1 MTTMRRISPIPP
13 EEKRGYINGAFQNNK
28 SDWPQSSEKGPPHN
42 EPGTSNEQDIKDIK
56 DTNKVPEFMQ
66 VFQLSFKDLSLERM
80 FKSYLYRTR
89 NNMITFTFILGLS
102 LNISGLVTGALDE
115 PSNSKYYLIATS
127 LFTVFNLLALSMLIA
142 AYIFKK
148 DISVPRV
155 PWILFIWIV
164 FLIQLF
170 GINMTFGSLP
180 VTPGSEMMWIACLC
194 YYTFVLFP
202 LRMRYCF
209 ILNLIMFLTHSVLVA
224 TIPLARSY
232 GNVFDYGK
240 MVSLQSNVW
249 YQVTVVN

>member
-1 MTTMRRISPIPP
+1 MRRISPIPP
-13 EEKRGYINGAFQNNK
+13 EEKGGYINGAFQNNK

-42 EPGTSNEQDIKDIK
+42 EPGTSNEQDIQDTHKDM
-56 DTNKVPEFMQ
+56 VSVFMH
-66 VFQLSFKDLSLERM
+66 VFQLSFKDPSLERT

-89 NNMITFTFILGLS
+89 HNMTTFTFILGLS
-102 LNISGLVTGALDE
+102 LNISGLVTGALTE
-115 PSNSKYYLIATS
+115 PSNSKYYLIVIS
-127 LFTVFNLLALSMLIA
+127 LCTVFNLGALSMLIA
-142 AYIFKK
+142 AYIFFKK
-148 DISVPRV
+148 DISVSRIPR
-155 PWILFIWIV
+155 ILFIWIV

-209 ILNLIMFLTHSVLVA
+209 ILNLIMFTTHSILVA

-240 MVSLQSNVW
+240 MVSLQSNV
-249 YQVTVVN
+249 

>member
-1 MTTMRRISPIPP
+1 MRRISPIPP
-13 EEKRGYINGAFQNNK
+13 EEGGYINGAFQNNK

-42 EPGTSNEQDIKDIK
+42 EPGTSNEQDTK
-56 DTNKVPEFMQ
+56 DTHKDMVPEFKM
-66 VFQLSFKDLSLERM
+66 FQLSFKDPSLELT

-89 NNMITFTFILGLS
+89 HNMPTFTFILGLS
-102 LNISGLVTGALDE
+102 LNISGLVTGALTE
-115 PSNSKYYLIATS
+115 PSNSKYYLIVIS
-127 LFTVFNLLALSMLIA
+127 LCTVFNLLALSVLIA
-142 AYIFKK
+142 ANIFKK
-148 DISVPRV
+148 DISVSRI

-170 GINMTFGSLP
+170 GITMTFGSLP

-209 ILNLIMFLTHSVLVA
+209 ILNLIMFTTHSILVA

-240 MVSLQSNVW
+240 MVSLQSNV
-249 YQVTVVN
+249 